1 MKVGI
6 MQPYFFPYL
15 GYFQLINCVDKMV
28 IYDNIKYTKKGWIN
42 RNRYLLNG
50 SDKFLTIPLQ
60 KDSDFLDVCERK
72 VAKEFDRTKL
82 KKQIQMAYKKAPY
95 FEEVYSLFCK
105 CVDYEEEN
113 LFNYIYH
120 SIKLIMQYMEI
131 CTELI
136 ISSHIDIDHNLKAE
150 DKVLAICKNLAA
162 TEYINPIGGV
172 ELYHKEVFAQND
184 IQLKFIQMN
193 QNSNYKQFLNEFV
206 PGLSILDVLMFN
218 SINEVKILLQQYQF
232 C

>member
-50 SDKFLTIPLQ
+50 VDKFLTIPLQ
-60 KDSDFLDVCERK
+60 KDSDFLDVRERK
-72 VAKEFDRTKL
+72 VSKEFDRTKL

-95 FEEVYSLFCK
+95 FEDVYVLFCK

-113 LFNYIYH
+113 LFNYIFYAIK
-120 SIKLIMQYMEI
+120 SILEYMEI
-131 CTELI
+131 DTELI
-136 ISSHIDIDHNLKAE
+136 ISSHVDIDHNLRAE

-162 TEYINPIGGV
+162 TEYINPIGGI
-172 ELYHKEVFAQND
+172 ELYSKEVFAQNN
-184 IQLKFIQMN
+184 IELGFIQMN
-193 QNSNYKQFLNEFV
+193 SDCIYKQFLDEFI

-218 SINEVKILLQQYQF
+218 STEEVKKMLQQYQIH
-232 C
+232 